1 MKPVLLVGK
10 GPHGY
15 KETLAK
21 VRNPFGINDK
31 DSRFH
36 ETDQNISM
44 DTDLLGDSGEKR
56 LPIVF

>member
-1 MKPVLLVGK
+1 M
-10 GPHGY
+10 
-15 KETLAK
+15 T
-21 VRNPFGINDK
+21 N

-56 LPIVF
+56 LPIVFWPQQS